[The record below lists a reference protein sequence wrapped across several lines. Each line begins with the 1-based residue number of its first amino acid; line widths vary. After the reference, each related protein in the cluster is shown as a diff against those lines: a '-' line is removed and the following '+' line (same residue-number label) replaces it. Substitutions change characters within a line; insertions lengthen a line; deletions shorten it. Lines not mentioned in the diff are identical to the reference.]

1 MRCTAVVWSVRP
13 AQAFLRAPLLFSS
26 LLRLFLCVVPE
37 DKSRVLVAICFSAI
51 ALVQTTCWGG
61 PSFNPCSP
69 AHRLVYYVLG
79 LERPTPPPPPP
90 PSITEPVVLSSSAGR
105 DREGER
111 SSSRRRQGGVRS
123 GSSSPAPARRIP
135 TGGGAGDGNGSG
147 WAGLGGWGVKEAL
160 IWTAAALVMIA
171 LGRWGALRVRVG

>member
-1 MRCTAVVWSVRP
+1 M
-13 AQAFLRAPLLFSS
+13 
-26 LLRLFLCVVPE
+26 
-37 DKSRVLVAICFSAI
+37 
-51 ALVQTTCWGG
+51 
-61 PSFNPCSP
+61 
-69 AHRLVYYVLG
+69 
-79 LERPTPPPPPP
+79 
-90 PSITEPVVLSSSAGR
+90 
-105 DREGER
+105 
-111 SSSRRRQGGVRS
+111 RS